1 MENARSTRREEQ
13 KEATRKNI
21 LDAAEALFAKKGFSD
36 TTTRD
41 IAKEANV
48 AIGTVFV
55 HFPDKSS
62 LLAATLYEGVEEVL
76 QNAYATLPDELLIKE
91 KLLYLAKALY
101 AHNFKKPSL
110 TTILLKETLFMEG
123 EWGEAFQ
130 GQSMSFIAKVMEL
143 LTEAQERGEVEA
155 DANCPLIAM
164 AFFSNYFMLLINAL
178 REKNPNTNTQVG
190 LLSQLLDLILA
201 SAIR

>member
-1 MENARSTRREEQ
+1 MANARSTRREEQ

-76 QNAYATLPDELLIKE
+76 QNAYATLPDELPIKE

-143 LTEAQERGEVEA
+143 LTEAQERGEVEV

-178 REKNPNTNTQVG
+178 REKNPNTDTQVG

>member
-1 MENARSTRREEQ
+1 MTNIKSTRREEQ

-76 QNAYATLPDELLIKE
+76 QNAYATLPDELPIKE

-178 REKNPNTNTQVG
+178 REKKPNTDTQVG

>member
-1 MENARSTRREEQ
+1 MAKSTRREEQ

-76 QNAYATLPDELLIKE
+76 QNAYATLPDELPIKE

-178 REKNPNTNTQVG
+178 REKKPNTDTQVG

>member
-1 MENARSTRREEQ
+1 MTNIKPTRREEQ
-13 KEATRKNI
+13 KEATRRNI
-21 LDAAEALFAKKGFSD
+21 LDVAEKLFAEKGFAD

-41 IAKEANV
+41 IAREANV
-48 AIGTVFV
+48 AVGTVFL

-62 LLAATLYEGVEEVL
+62 LLAATLHEGIEEVL
-76 QNAYATLPDELLIKE
+76 QKTYASLPDELSIKE
-91 KLLYLAKALY
+91 KLLYLARTLY
-101 AHNFKKPSL
+101 VHNFQSPSL
-110 TTILLKETLFMEG
+110 TTVLLKETLFMEG

-130 GQSMSFIAKVMEL
+130 AQSMGFIGKIIEL
-143 LTEAQERGEVEA
+143 LAEAQTREEIKA

-178 REKNPNTNTQVG
+178 REHNPNTDTQIG
-190 LLSQLLDLILA
+190 LLSQLIDLNLS

>member
-1 MENARSTRREEQ
+1 MTNIKPTRREEQ

-21 LDAAEALFAKKGFSD
+21 LDVAEKLFAEKGFSD
-36 TTTRD
+36 ATTRD
-41 IAKEANV
+41 IAREANV
-48 AIGTVFV
+48 AIGTVFL

-62 LLAATLYEGVEEVL
+62 LLAATLHEGIEEVL
-76 QNAYATLPDELLIKE
+76 QKTYATLPDELSIKE

-101 AHNFKKPSL
+101 AHNFQSPSL

-130 GQSMSFIAKVMEL
+130 AQSMGFVGKVIEL
-143 LTEAQERGEVEA
+143 LMEAQERGEIKA

-178 REKNPNTNTQVG
+178 REKNPNTDTQIG
-190 LLSQLLDLILA
+190 MLSQLLDLIIV
-201 SAIR
+201 SGIR